1 MDFLESIERD
11 KGVRVWMGQIVDS
24 RQCIYK
30 DGMKAVMLREHLEG
44 DVLLYL
50 P

>member
-1 MDFLESIERD
+1 MDFLERVERD
-11 KGVRVWMGQIVDS
+11 KAARVWMGQIVDS
-24 RQCIYK
+24 RQCICK
-30 DGMKAVMLREHLEG
+30 DGMKAVMLREHLEV